1 MMTPKI
7 ERVKY
12 KARLIFTNEN
22 PLKHFFYTSMRVE
35 ISSLLDD
42 HGSPHYL
49 PLSKNWGGIE
59 KPELRH
65 FYVKQLPIA

>member
-1 MMTPKI
+1 MKI
-7 ERVKY
+7 RSN
-12 KARLIFTNEN
+12 I
-22 PLKHFFYTSMRVE
+22 FYTSMRVE